1 MMDAMTLTRERVAKR
16 DVAIAA
22 VLSLLGLALML
33 TNVIGDDRLADGRL
47 TDPDARAA
55 IHIGN
60 LLPFELAVPL
70 FLLVTVP
77 LVWRRAAPLAAL
89 GLALGGLALHEA
101 LFGSELV
108 RCGVLL
114 PTTFVFAFTVGA
126 LLESRPA
133 RIGLALALGLIL
145 ITVPFELGPPVAAVM
160 GAVTAAMWGIGR
172 IVRSRGRMAKEL
184 ETRTTELRQAR
195 DERARM
201 EVAADR
207 ARLSRE
213 LDELLQR
220 RLGELARLAQED
232 AGRADA
238 AVASATLAQI
248 ERESRRT
255 LEEMRAVVGVLREND
270 GVKAP
275 KGPQPALTQ
284 LEALLVSAKGRDARL
299 TIEGNPRVLPPAVEL
314 SAYRIVEHLLAALDD
329 ASDVGVRVR
338 FGDDALEIRVSGPA
352 RRRAKAAIEQARER
366 ARLQSGTLEATVRG
380 GRAKA
385 VVSLPMVA

>member
-1 MMDAMTLTRERVAKR
+1 MDAMTLTRERVAKR

-270 GVKAP
+270 GVEAP